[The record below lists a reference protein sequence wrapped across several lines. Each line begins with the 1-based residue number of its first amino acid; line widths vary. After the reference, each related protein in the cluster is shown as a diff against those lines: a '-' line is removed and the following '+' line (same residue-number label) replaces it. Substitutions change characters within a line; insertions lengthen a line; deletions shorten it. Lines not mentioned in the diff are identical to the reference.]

1 MNLEIIAQG
10 IMVLTL
16 LLMVIGKTPIYS
28 TAIIGSTIAAVVA
41 GIPFSGGVDVTIS
54 KLVNSGLNPVIADMA
69 GVLMFIGIMEHIG
82 FLNVIIK
89 GIIKLG
95 RILGGGP
102 GVAAAGG
109 IAAGIIG
116 MLTGFTQPAITAVIT
131 GPASVKLGVD
141 MNKSAGIHA
150 HAGTLGNYGG
160 FTHPTQVTVVA
171 TTGIGFGM
179 INVIGVLVGLSL
191 FAMSFFR
198 LKRDER
204 KRGFKLDT
212 SELQKIVADFE
223 KNDTGIKLPVAI
235 LPFVVLILGFV
246 LGYPVFLVG
255 VISGLFSIVLAKFS
269 YFEGEKAMLSGVG
282 RIATP
287 LVATIG
293 FLFMSAVIK
302 NIGLADLIGVIF
314 NPFLSFAPIQTLLL
328 ISAFAG
334 LITQSNGASIAITLP
349 FLQAAL
355 GMGADPFALA
365 CVAAGGSAV
374 MQYFLTGGP
383 VAALATVIPVI
394 EGSEL
399 KAANKFQRPS
409 ILFGLLVLFVL
420 SFFL

>member
-1 MNLEIIAQG
+1 MNLEVIAQG
-10 IMVLTL
+10 VMVLTL

-28 TAIIGSTIAAVVA
+28 TAIIGSTIAAVIA

-54 KLVNSGLNPVIADMA
+54 KLINSGLNPVIADMA

-95 RILGGGP
+95 RVLGGGP

-141 MNKSAGIHA
+141 VNKSAGIHA
-150 HAGTLGNYGG
+150 HAGTLGNFGG

-179 INVIGVLVGLSL
+179 INVVGVIVGLSL

-212 SELQKIVADFE
+212 SELKKIVEDFE
-223 KNDTGIKLPVAI
+223 KNETGIKLPIAI
-235 LPFVVLILGFV
+235 LPFIVLIVGFV

-255 VISGLFSIVLAKFS
+255 VISGLFSIALARFS
-269 YFEGEKAMLSGVG
+269 YFDGEKAMLNGVG

-302 NIGLADLIGVIF
+302 NVGLADLIGVIF
-314 NPFLSFAPIQTLLL
+314 DPFLSFAPIQTLLL
-328 ISAFAG
+328 ISAFGG

-365 CVAAGGSAV
+365 CAAAGGSAV

>member
-1 MNLEIIAQG
+1 MNLEIVAQG
-10 IMVLTL
+10 VMVLTL

-28 TAIIGSTIAAVVA
+28 TAIIGSTVAAAVA
-41 GIPFSGGVDVTIS
+41 GIPFSGGVDVTIA
-54 KLVNSGLNPVIADMA
+54 KLINSGLNPVIADMA

-116 MLTGFTQPAITAVIT
+116 MLTGFTQPAITAAIT

-141 MNKSAGIHA
+141 VSKSAGIHA
-150 HAGTLGNYGG
+150 HAGTLGNFGG

-179 INVIGVLVGLSL
+179 INVIGVLIGLSL

-223 KNDTGIKLPVAI
+223 KNETGIKLPIAI
-235 LPFVVLILGFV
+235 LPFIVLILGFV

-255 VISGLFSIVLAKFS
+255 VVSGLFSIILAKFS
-269 YFEGEKAMLSGVG
+269 YFDGEKAMLHGVG
-282 RIATP
+282 KIATP

-302 NIGLADLIGVIF
+302 SIGLADLIGVIF
-314 NPFLSFAPIQTLLL
+314 NPFLSFAPVQTLLF
-328 ISAFAG
+328 ISAMGG

-365 CVAAGGSAV
+365 CAAAGGSAV

-409 ILFGLLVLFVL
+409 ILFGFLVLFVL